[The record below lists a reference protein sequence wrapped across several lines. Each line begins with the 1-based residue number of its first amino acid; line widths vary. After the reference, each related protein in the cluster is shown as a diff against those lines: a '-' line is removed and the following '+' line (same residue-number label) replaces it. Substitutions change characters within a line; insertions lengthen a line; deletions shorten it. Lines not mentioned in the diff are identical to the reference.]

1 VIPALIRKFLE
12 AKQQGLPEVV
22 VWGTGEASREFLY
35 VDDAA
40 RGIVL
45 AAERYEKPDPI
56 NLGSAQELTIREL
69 VDMIARLTG
78 YDGRITWDRTKPD
91 GQPRRKL
98 NVDRARREF
107 GFESS
112 VDFEDGLLR
121 TIKSYSAT
129 SAPTASGEILEAKQ
143 SSD

>member
-1 VIPALIRKFLE
+1 
-12 AKQQGLPEVV
+12 
-22 VWGTGEASREFLY
+22 LY

-121 TIKSYSAT
+121 TIKSYSAA